1 MSCKNCGNSPINVPA
16 GSRPY
21 YEEVTREV
29 TQSHETVYSTTVHA
43 VSLQSPDTWNV
54 PVIGED
60 VAVSF
65 PQVSVLPV
73 GSYLYS
79 PIYGYFRISHWNPR
93 NQTAGLRNEGIPGTA
108 APGTSIPATALFIT
122 APRPCCQDD
131 NASLFPFLSANFTA
145 QDIGV
150 QRSVSTTS
158 TFGLRTG
165 ELIRIGEGV
174 YRLVTIN
181 SSREIVILNEGA
193 GFGVGQTVYALDAVG
208 DYQYLIT
215 VENTSACSANTV
227 YEAKLVTCVGSDEKI
242 LRGELNS
249 QVPVLQ
255 DPVLGTAR
263 YKFLDSS
270 VRKCAK
276 LTAQVII
283 TTGTSTYTI
292 VVDDPSPF
300 LANDYVVFM
309 TDTSSMRFKI
319 SSIAGNNVTIIRT
332 TDSPVAGFTGPV
344 DTIVCKEE
352 STVTLRKDLTVLEGQ
367 VGAVSSV
374 PTGVVNP
381 YVGTTAPSG
390 WLLAHGGTI
399 GNAASGATVRA
410 NADTEALFTL
420 IWNSMADA
428 QAPVVGGRGASAA
441 ADFAANKRIT
451 LPDIR
456 QRFILGLAASG
467 TGSVMGGIG
476 GSIDHTHSV
485 PAHFHG
491 MGAGADLNITSS
503 GTHTTSIDISH
514 THVNSA
520 LNVGGT
526 TVTVNGSTTGL
537 SLTDPQH
544 NHGGRTRSIGEDAVF
559 STTHSHSM
567 PSSGSHDHDLR
578 QEAGSGGTA
587 DGSAANI
594 LSLIGSTVAAYK
606 NSVNHYTGGAHSHSI
621 DATNT
626 DHWHTIPTV
635 STGVALRW
643 TVGGTVYTTE
653 QNHTHTTVSHT
664 HTIPNM
670 TLSTTNKTDTSGVHT
685 HGSASF
691 SGRIGLVTG
700 GVDGNSAMVTGT
712 TNPPFIALRHI
723 IKL

>member
-29 TQSHETVYSTTVHA
+29 TQAHETVYSSTVHA
-43 VSLQSPDTWNV
+43 VSIQSPDTWNV

-60 VAVSF
+60 ISVLF

-108 APGTSIPATALFIT
+108 APGTAVPAAALFIT

-131 NASLFPFLSANFTA
+131 NASLFPFLAANFTA
-145 QDIGV
+145 QDVGL

-174 YRLVTIN
+174 YRLITIN

-193 GFGVGQTVYALDAVG
+193 GYGVGQTVYALDAVG

-215 VENTSACSANTV
+215 EENTSACSATTV
-227 YEAKLVTCVGSDEKI
+227 YEAKLVTCVGADEKI
-242 LRGELNS
+242 LRGELPG

-255 DPVLGTAR
+255 DEVLGNTR

-292 VVDDPSPF
+292 VVNDATPF

-309 TDTSSMRFKI
+309 TDTNNMRFRI
-319 SSIAGNNVTIIRT
+319 SSIAGNSVTIIRT
-332 TDSPVAGFTGPV
+332 ADSPVANFTGPV
-344 DTIVCKEE
+344 DTIICKEE
-352 STVTLRKDLTVLEGQ
+352 STVTLRKDLTTLEGQ

-381 YVGTTAPSG
+381 FVGSSAPSG
-390 WLLAHGGTI
+390 WILAGGGTI
-399 GNAASGATVRA
+399 GNAASGASVRA
-410 NADTEALFTL
+410 NADTEALFL
-420 IWNSMADA
+420 LLWNSMADA
-428 QAPVVGGRGASAA
+428 QAPVIGGRGASAA

-451 LPDIR
+451 IPDLR
-456 QRFILGLAASG
+456 QRFILGLASAG

-476 GSIDHTHSV
+476 GAIDHDHSV

-491 MGAGADLNITSS
+491 IGTGADLNITSS
-503 GTHTTSIDISH
+503 GTHTTTINIGH
-514 THVNSA
+514 THNNAA
-520 LNVGGT
+520 LTTGGT
-526 TVTVNGSTTGL
+526 SVTIDGATASITL
-537 SLTDPQH
+537 SDPGH
-544 NHGGRTRSIGEDAVF
+544 SHGGRTRSIGEDATF

-567 PSSGSHDHDLR
+567 ASSGSHDHDLR
-578 QEAGSGGTA
+578 QEAGGGGTSV
-587 DGSAANI
+587 GSAANI
-594 LSLIGSTVAAYK
+594 ISLVASTATAYQ
-606 NSVNHYTGGAHSHSI
+606 NSNNHYTGGAHSHAI
-621 DATNT
+621 DATST
-626 DHWHTIPTV
+626 DHWHTIPSG
-635 STGVALRW
+635 STGITLS
-643 TVGGTVYTTE
+643 
-653 QNHTHTTVSHT
+653 QSNHSHTNTAHT

-670 TLSTTNKTDTSGVHT
+670 TLAATNVTDTSGVHV
-685 HGSASF
+685 HAVSSF

-700 GVDGNSAMVTGT
+700 GVDGNSAMVTGA

>member
-29 TQSHETVYSTTVHA
+29 TQAHETVYSATIHA
-43 VSLQSPDTWNV
+43 SSIQSPDTWNV

-60 VAVSF
+60 IAVVF

-79 PIYGYFRISHWNPR
+79 PIYGYFRISHWNSR

-108 APGTSIPATALFIT
+108 APGTAVPAAALFIT

-131 NASLFPFLSANFTA
+131 NASLFPFLAANFTA
-145 QDIGV
+145 QDVGL

-193 GFGVGQTVYALDAVG
+193 GYGVGQTVYALDAVG

-215 VENTSACSANTV
+215 EENTSACSATTV

-242 LRGELNS
+242 LRGELTS

-255 DPVLGTAR
+255 DATLGTAR

-292 VVDDPSPF
+292 VVNDATPF
-300 LANDYVVFM
+300 LANDYLVFM
-309 TDTSSMRFKI
+309 TDTNNMRFRI
-319 SSIAGNNVTIIRT
+319 SSIAGSSITIIRT
-332 TDSPVAGFTGPV
+332 ADSPVANFTGPV
-344 DTIVCKEE
+344 DTIICKEE
-352 STVTLRKDLTVLEGQ
+352 STVTLRKDLTTLEGQ
-367 VGAVSSV
+367 VGAVASV

-381 YVGTTAPSG
+381 FVGNAAPSG
-390 WLLAHGGTI
+390 WILAGGGTI
-399 GNAASGATVRA
+399 GNAASGASVRA

-420 IWNSMADA
+420 LWNSMLDA
-428 QAPVVGGRGASAA
+428 QAPVIGGRGASAA

-451 LPDIR
+451 IPDLR
-456 QRFILGLAASG
+456 QRFILGLASAG
-467 TGSVMGGIG
+467 TGSVMGGSG
-476 GSIDHTHSV
+476 GTIDHSHSV
-485 PAHFHG
+485 PAHFHAHDTLLG
-491 MGAGADLNITSS
+491 SSINITSS
-503 GTHTTSIDISH
+503 GTHTTTINIDHGHTATAANNTVGLSTANATTGIAFSIGSHSHTVNGNTGITGNSDLSHSHGMDPAGDHTHSYTYRSGVETVNAGSGLGNIWRLTSAATTSSAGSH
-514 THVNSA
+514 THIIQAAS
-520 LNVGGT
+520 LN
-526 TVTVNGSTTGL
+526 
-537 SLTDPQH
+537 
-544 NHGGRTRSIGEDAVF
+544 
-559 STTHSHSM
+559 HSHSVAIDAAATV
-567 PSSGSHDHDLR
+567 PFTWTEPNAGTGHSHTI
-578 QEAGSGGTA
+578 A
-587 DGSAANI
+587 
-594 LSLIGSTVAAYK
+594 
-606 NSVNHYTGGAHSHSI
+606 AHSHSI
-621 DATNT
+621 
-626 DHWHTIPTV
+626 TV
-635 STGVALRW
+635 SSIT
-643 TVGGTVYTTE
+643 
-653 QNHTHTTVSHT
+653 
-664 HTIPNM
+664 
-670 TLSTTNKTDTSGVHT
+670 STNRTDTSGLHT
-685 HGSASF
+685 HAASNFAGSIGNVN
-691 SGRIGLVTG
+691 SGI
-700 GVDGNSAMVTGT
+700 DGNSAMTTGT